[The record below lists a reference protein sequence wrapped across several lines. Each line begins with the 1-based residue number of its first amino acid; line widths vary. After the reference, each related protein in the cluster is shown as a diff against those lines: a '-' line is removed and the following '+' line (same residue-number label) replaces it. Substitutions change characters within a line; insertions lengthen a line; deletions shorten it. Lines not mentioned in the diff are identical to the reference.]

1 MSKGP
6 RHVREIPITKFKA
19 SCLALVAEV
28 HRRGKE
34 LIITNHGR
42 PVARLISA
50 EPATKWASPA
60 GSWKGRLDIRGD
72 VVRGD
77 WSSEFEALR

>member
-1 MSKGP
+1 MRSTP
-6 RHVREIPITKFKA
+6 RRAREIPITTFKA
-19 SCLALVAEV
+19 NCLALVAEV

-34 LIITNHGR
+34 LVITKHGR

-50 EPATKWASPA
+50 EPATRWRSPA
-60 GSWKGRLDIRGD
+60 GGWKGRLEIRGD
-72 VVRGD
+72 VVHAD